1 MKHRITVAAIAT
13 ATALGGACAFLV
25 PIASASPASA
35 SPASASASAAKTH
48 TLSFTSV
55 QEAVHNYSQT
65 VSAQQ
70 DKDVNKAGKV
80 VGYDLLY
87 LVFNPKTETAKLNF
101 TAVTSGGFV
110 YGVANASANP
120 TIHGTVT
127 GGTGIFKGAAGTIVA
142 KNLNNAGTRTA
153 VTITYHT

>member
-1 MKHRITVAAIAT
+1 MKHRNAIAAIAT
-13 ATALGGACAFLV
+13 ATALGAGCAVVV
-25 PIASASPASA
+25 PAASASTSA
-35 SPASASASAAKTH
+35 PKTH
-48 TLSFTSV
+48 SLSFTSV

-65 VSAQQ
+65 ISSQQ
-70 DKDVNKAGKV
+70 DRDVNQAGKV

-110 YGVANASANP
+110 YGVASASSSP
-120 TIHGTVT
+120 VIHGTVT
-127 GGTGIFKGAAGTIVA
+127 GGTGAFKGAAGTIVA
-142 KNLNNAGTRTA
+142 KNLNPSGSKTA

>member
-1 MKHRITVAAIAT
+1 MKHRNAIAAIAT
-13 ATALGGACAFLV
+13 ATALAGTCAVVV
-25 PIASASPASA
+25 PAASAGTSA
-35 SPASASASAAKTH
+35 PKTH

-55 QEAVHNYSQT
+55 QEAVRNYSQT
-65 VSAQQ
+65 ISSQQ
-70 DKDVNKAGKV
+70 DRDVNKAGKV

-110 YGVANASANP
+110 YGVASASSSP
-120 TIHGTVT
+120 VIHGTVT
-127 GGTGIFKGAAGTIVA
+127 GGTGAFKGAAGTIVA
-142 KNLNNAGTRTA
+142 KNLNPSGSKTA

>member
-1 MKHRITVAAIAT
+1 MKHRIAVAAIAT
-13 ATALGGACAFLV
+13 ATALGGTCAFLV
-25 PIASASPASA
+25 PMASASTAGASTAGASA
-35 SPASASASAAKTH
+35 VKTR

-65 VSAQQ
+65 ASDQQ

-87 LVFNPKTETAKLNF
+87 LVFNPKTETAKINF
-101 TAVTSGGFV
+101 TAVTNGGFI
-110 YGVANASANP
+110 YGVANASSNP
-120 TIHGTVT
+120 VSHGTIT
-127 GGTGIFKGAAGTIVA
+127 GGTGIFKGASGTLLA
-142 KNLNNAGTRTA
+142 KNLNNAGTKTA

>member
-1 MKHRITVAAIAT
+1 VN
-13 ATALGGACAFLV
+13 F
-25 PIASASPASA
+25 
-35 SPASASASAAKTH
+35 
-48 TLSFTSV
+48 
-55 QEAVHNYSQT
+55 SQT
-65 VSAQQ
+65 TSAQQ

-80 VGYDLLY
+80 IGYDLLY

-110 YGVANASANP
+110 YGVASASSSP
-120 TIHGTVT
+120 VIHGTVT
-127 GGTGIFKGAAGTIVA
+127 GGTGIFKGAAGTILA